1 MGFSGRSER
10 LRVKQL
16 YGGYSIRDYVP
27 PRINQNGVLELH
39 APLANFEGPRT
50 DIRRRVR
57 EGVKPTTH
65 TDAAARIHDI
75 QYNNIGYKLGH
86 GKMNRQ
92 QAYNAIKAADT
103 KLLKSAAYNKLSIN
117 PVEHLHANAGIVGM
131 IGKKALQS
139 TGLMDEL
146 KFVGRPEEELVAGAG
161 RRRTTKPR
169 KRNLVKGLQ
178 KRFKEK
184 K

>member
-1 MGFSGRSER
+1 MGLTKRSYQ
-10 LRVKQL
+10 LRQL
-16 YGGYSIRDYVP
+16 QGGYSIRDYVP
-27 PRINQNGVLELH
+27 PRINQNGVLEMH

-103 KLLKSAAYNKLSIN
+103 KLLKSAAFNKLSIN
-117 PVEHLHANAGIVGM
+117 PVEHLHANLGIAGM

-146 KFVGRPEEELVAGAG
+146 RFVGRPEEEISGAG
-161 RRRTTKPR
+161 RRNRATKPR